1 MLSNSDHLDPD
12 AFSSPIRDEECGKW
26 RVFKE
31 RVERKLKPK
40 WVVWD
45 EYYGES
51 LFDTGEQALAFV
63 HRELTNRRLAG
74 IIRQRQEQLS

>member
-1 MLSNSDHLDPD
+1 M
-12 AFSSPIRDEECGKW
+12 EEYAKW

-31 RVERKLKPK
+31 RVEAKLKPK

-45 EYYGES
+45 ECYGES
-51 LFDTGEQALAFV
+51 LFETGEQALAFV
-63 HRELTNRRLAG
+63 HRELTNRRLAW

>member
-1 MLSNSDHLDPD
+1 M
-12 AFSSPIRDEECGKW
+12 FSSPISGSQYAKW

-45 EYYGES
+45 EFYGES

-63 HRELTNRRLAG
+63 HRELTNRRLAV